1 MLNFQKLDDLRV
13 NPFYDLRSGEMET
26 LATLPVFYALRY
38 AFLYGYMRGGNA
50 TKKALAG
57 VRGTCKGS
65 PKSTNQKPKG
75 AKTL

>member
-13 NPFYDLRSGEMET
+13 NPFYDLRAGEMNT
-26 LATLPVFYALRY
+26 LATLPTFCALHY

-50 TKKALAG
+50 TKKALASAAN
-57 VRGTCKGS
+57 TCKGS